1 MTDKPSPEDFDDKPL
16 EEAGEAAPQRGETQA
31 DEPVRATAGFFS
43 KVILFITF
51 VIAVVALAASAYVWQ
66 TQQQPVAKPQASN
79 PAMQNLEAS
88 VSSNNQAIAALK
100 AQLDQAQQNSQA
112 EQQTLKALAGKAH
125 QSQGLWQ
132 LSDAKHLVQLAS
144 YTLTFSHDVPT
155 AVALLKTADA
165 RLANVADPKVYPVRQ
180 QLADAIASLNSV
192 KSVDIPGIY
201 MQLNALQKQAM
212 GLSIYRNQFKEKDNN
227 VLKTNN
233 PAEQGS
239 FAHGM
244 WHALSKVIVV
254 RRHDQPIEPLL
265 SSAEHNV
272 VMQNLSLLFSQA
284 QWALVQRNSVLYQ
297 ESLKQIVS
305 MLQRYF
311 DHDQTQA
318 LPIIQAIEKLQAV
331 DVDPKLPS
339 IRDALVE
346 LNNLVAEQNK
356 AVMAGFEKPEAA
368 RAAS

>member
-16 EEAGEAAPQRGETQA
+16 DEVRDVPQRGEVQA

-43 KVILFITF
+43 KVILLITF

-66 TQQQPVAKPQASN
+66 AEQHVAKPKTSN

-88 VSSNNQAIAALK
+88 VVSNNQAIAALK

-132 LSDAKHLVQLAS
+132 LSDAKHLVQLAN
-144 YTLTFSHDVPT
+144 YTLSFSHDVPT

-165 RLANVADPKVYPVRQ
+165 RLANVSDPKVYPVRQ
-180 QLADAIASLNSV
+180 QLADAIASLNGV

-233 PAEQGS
+233 PAEKGS

-244 WHALSKVIVV
+244 WHALSKVVVV

-339 IRDALVE
+339 IRDALVG

-356 AVMAGFEKPEAA
+356 AVMTGFEKPETT
-368 RAAS
+368 RVAS